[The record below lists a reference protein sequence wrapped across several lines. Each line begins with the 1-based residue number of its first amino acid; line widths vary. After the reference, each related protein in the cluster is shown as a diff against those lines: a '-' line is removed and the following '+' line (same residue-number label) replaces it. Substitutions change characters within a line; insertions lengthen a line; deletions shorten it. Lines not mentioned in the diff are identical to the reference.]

1 MIAPGFAEFE
11 GQMWMWLMAMIRP
24 SAAMVVAP
32 IFGAANIPIQVRIVL
47 AFMIGMV
54 ATNSVNIDLPT
65 ETAISLGNSL
75 FVLGEVITG
84 LAIGFALQL
93 GYSSVLIAG
102 ETISNAMGL
111 GFASMSDPQTGQ
123 STPVIGQFLTIF
135 ATLLLLAI
143 DGHLLLV
150 ATIVKSYAALP
161 PGFAMMGPDM
171 LYSMVQFGGTLFS
184 MGLLIALPVGGALIL
199 VQLMMGFLARTAPA
213 LNLFAVGIPVTIT
226 VGLVALAV
234 TAPIIADAV
243 IQALGMGLDQ
253 AALVA
258 GGA

>member
-1 MIAPGFAEFE
+1 MIAPGFADVE
-11 GQMWMWLMAMIRP
+11 GQIWIWMLAMIRP

-32 IFGAANIPIQVRIVL
+32 IFGAANVPIQIRVIM

-54 ATNSVNIDLPT
+54 ATNSASFDLPSD
-65 ETAISLGNSL
+65 TAISLSNSL
-75 FVLGEVITG
+75 FVMGEVLAG
-84 LAIGFALQL
+84 LAIGFSLQL

-143 DGHLLLV
+143 DGHLMLL
-150 ATIVKSYAALP
+150 ATIVNSYSALP
-161 PGFAMMGPDM
+161 PGYAFLGAEIFSGI
-171 LYSMVQFGGTLFS
+171 VKFGGILFS

-199 VQLMMGFLARTAPA
+199 IQFIMGFLARTAPA
-213 LNLFAVGIPVTIT
+213 LNLFAVGIPVTISG
-226 VGLVALAV
+226 GLIALAI
-234 TAPIIADAV
+234 TAPIMAETI
-243 IQALGMGLDQ
+243 IQSMGMGLDH
-253 AALVA
+253 AALIA
-258 GGA
+258 GGR

>member
-32 IFGAANIPIQVRIVL
+32 IFGAANVPVQVRILL

-54 ATNSVNIDLPT
+54 ATSSVSFDLPT
-65 ETAISLGNSL
+65 ETAITLGNSL

-143 DGHLLLV
+143 DGHLMLI
-150 ATIVKSYAALP
+150 AIIVKSYAALP
-161 PGFAMMGPDM
+161 PGFAMMGPEM
-171 LYSMVQFGGTLFS
+171 LYSI
-184 MGLLIALPVGGALIL
+184 GLLIALPVGGALIL
-199 VQLMMGFLARTAPA
+199 VQVMMGFLARTAPA

-226 VGLVALAV
+226 FGLVALAA
-234 TAPIIADAV
+234 TAPILADAV
-243 IQALGMGLDQ
+243 IEALGMGLDQ
-253 AALVA
+253 ATLVA
-258 GGA
+258 GGV

>member
-32 IFGAANIPIQVRIVL
+32 IFGAANVPVQVRILL

-54 ATNSVNIDLPT
+54 ATSSVSFDLPT
-65 ETAISLGNSL
+65 ETAITLGNSL

-143 DGHLLLV
+143 DGHLMLI
-150 ATIVKSYAALP
+150 AIIVKSYAALP
-161 PGFAMMGPDM
+161 PGFAMMGPEM

-199 VQLMMGFLARTAPA
+199 VQVMMGFLARTAPA

-226 VGLVALAV
+226 FGLVALAA
-234 TAPIIADAV
+234 TAPILADAV
-243 IQALGMGLDQ
+243 IEALGMGLDQ
-253 AALVA
+253 ATLVA
-258 GGA
+258 GGV

>member
-11 GQMWMWLMAMIRP
+11 SQMWMWLMAMIRP

-32 IFGAANIPIQVRIVL
+32 IFGAANVPVQVRILL

-54 ATNSVNIDLPT
+54 ATNSVSFDLPT
-65 ETAISLGNSL
+65 ETAITLGNSL
-75 FVLGEVITG
+75 FVMGEVITG

-93 GYSSVLIAG
+93 GYSSVLVAG

-143 DGHLLLV
+143 DGHLMLI
-150 ATIVKSYAALP
+150 AIIVKSYAALP
-161 PGFAMMGPDM
+161 PGFAMMGPEM
-171 LYSMVQFGGTLFS
+171 LYGMVQFGGTLFS

-199 VQLMMGFLARTAPA
+199 VQMMMGFLARTAPA

-226 VGLVALAV
+226 FGLVALAA
-234 TAPIIADAV
+234 TAPILADAV

-253 AALVA
+253 ATLV
-258 GGA
+258 GGGG

>member
-1 MIAPGFAEFE
+1 
-11 GQMWMWLMAMIRP
+11 MWLMAMIRP

-32 IFGAANIPIQVRIVL
+32 IFGAANVPVQVRILL

-54 ATNSVNIDLPT
+54 ATNSVSFDLPT
-65 ETAISLGNSL
+65 ETAITLGNSL
-75 FVLGEVITG
+75 FVMGEVITG

-93 GYSSVLIAG
+93 GYSSVLVAG

-143 DGHLLLV
+143 DGHLMLI
-150 ATIVKSYAALP
+150 AIIVKSYAALP
-161 PGFAMMGPDM
+161 PGFAMMGPEM
-171 LYSMVQFGGTLFS
+171 LYGMVQFGGTLFS

-199 VQLMMGFLARTAPA
+199 VQMMMGFLARTAPA

-226 VGLVALAV
+226 FGLVALAA
-234 TAPIIADAV
+234 TAPILADAV

-253 AALVA
+253 ATLV
-258 GGA
+258 GGGG

>member
-1 MIAPGFAEFE
+1 MIAPAFSQFE
-11 GQMWMWLMAMIRP
+11 GQMWIWLMAMIRP

-32 IFGAANIPIQVRIVL
+32 IFGAANVPVQIRIIL

-54 ATNSVNIDLPT
+54 ATNTVGFELPAD
-65 ETAISLGNSL
+65 TAISVGNIL
-75 FVLGEVITG
+75 FVMGEVVTG

-143 DGHLLLV
+143 DGHLLLI
-150 ATIVKSYAALP
+150 ATIVKSYVALP
-161 PGFAMMGPDM
+161 PGFAMMDRNI

-199 VQLMMGFLARTAPA
+199 IQLMMGFLARTAPA

-226 VGLVALAV
+226 AGLIALAV
-234 TAPIIADAV
+234 TAPIIADTIIRV
-243 IQALGMGLDQ
+243 LGMGLDQ
-253 AALVA
+253 AAFVA
-258 GGA
+258 GGG

>member
-1 MIAPGFAEFE
+1 VIAPGFAEFE
-11 GQMWMWLMAMIRP
+11 GQMWIWLMAIIRP
-24 SAAMVVAP
+24 GAAMVVAP
-32 IFGAANIPIQVRIVL
+32 IFGAANVPVQIRIL
-47 AFMIGMV
+47 LSFMIGMV
-54 ATNSVNIDLPT
+54 ATSSVSFELPT
-65 ETAISLGNSL
+65 DTAITVGNSL
-75 FVLGEVITG
+75 FVMGEVVTG

-143 DGHLLLV
+143 DGHLLLI
-150 ATIVKSYAALP
+150 AIIVKSYAALP
-161 PGFAMMGPDM
+161 PGFAMMGADM
-171 LYSMVQFGGTLFS
+171 LYSIVQFGGTLFS

-199 VQLMMGFLARTAPA
+199 VQIMMGFLARTAPA

-234 TAPIIADAV
+234 TAPIIGDAV
-243 IQALGMGLDQ
+243 IRALGMGLDQ
-253 AALVA
+253 ATLIT
-258 GGA
+258 GGV

>member
-11 GQMWMWLMAMIRP
+11 SQMWMWLMAMIRP

-32 IFGAANIPIQVRIVL
+32 IFGAANVPVQVRILL

-54 ATNSVNIDLPT
+54 ATNSVSFDLPT
-65 ETAISLGNSL
+65 ETAITLGNSL
-75 FVLGEVITG
+75 FVMGEVITG

-143 DGHLLLV
+143 DGHLMLI
-150 ATIVKSYAALP
+150 AIIVKSYAALP
-161 PGFAMMGPDM
+161 PGFAMMGPEM
-171 LYSMVQFGGTLFS
+171 LYGMVQFGGTLFS

-199 VQLMMGFLARTAPA
+199 VQMMMGFLARTAPA

-226 VGLVALAV
+226 FGLVALAA
-234 TAPIIADAV
+234 TAPILADAV

-253 AALVA
+253 ATLV
-258 GGA
+258 GGGG

>member
-1 MIAPGFAEFE
+1 
-11 GQMWMWLMAMIRP
+11 MWLMAMIRP

-32 IFGAANIPIQVRIVL
+32 IFGAANVPVQVRILL

-54 ATNSVNIDLPT
+54 ATNSVSFDLPT
-65 ETAISLGNSL
+65 ETAITLGNSL
-75 FVLGEVITG
+75 FVMGEVITG

-93 GYSSVLIAG
+93 GYSSVLVAG

-143 DGHLLLV
+143 DGHLMLI
-150 ATIVKSYAALP
+150 AIIVKSYAALP
-161 PGFAMMGPDM
+161 PGFAMMGPEM
-171 LYSMVQFGGTLFS
+171 LYGMVQFGGTLFS

-199 VQLMMGFLARTAPA
+199 VQMMMGFLARTAPA

-226 VGLVALAV
+226 FGLVALAA
-234 TAPIIADAV
+234 TAPILADTV

-253 AALVA
+253 ATLVA
-258 GGA
+258 GGG

>member
-1 MIAPGFAEFE
+1 
-11 GQMWMWLMAMIRP
+11 
-24 SAAMVVAP
+24 MVVAP
-32 IFGAANIPIQVRIVL
+32 IFGAANVPVQIRIL
-47 AFMIGMV
+47 LSFMIGMV
-54 ATNSVNIDLPT
+54 ATSSVSFELPT
-65 ETAISLGNSL
+65 ETAITVGNSL
-75 FVLGEVITG
+75 FVMGEVVTG

-143 DGHLLLV
+143 DGHLLLI
-150 ATIVKSYAALP
+150 AIIVKSYAALP
-161 PGFAMMGPDM
+161 PGFAMMGTDM
-171 LYSMVQFGGTLFS
+171 IYSIVQFGGTLFS

-199 VQLMMGFLARTAPA
+199 VQIMMGFLARTAPA

-234 TAPIIADAV
+234 TAPIIGDAV

-253 AALVA
+253 ATLIA

>member
-1 MIAPGFAEFE
+1 
-11 GQMWMWLMAMIRP
+11 MWLMAMIRP
-24 SAAMVVAP
+24 GAAMVVAP
-32 IFGAANIPIQVRIVL
+32 IFGATNIPIQIRIIL

-54 ATNSVNIDLPT
+54 ATNSVSFDLPS
-65 ETAISLGNSL
+65 ETAITLGNSL
-75 FVLGEVITG
+75 FVMGEVVTG

-93 GYSSVLIAG
+93 GYSSVMIAG

-143 DGHLLLV
+143 DGHLMLI
-150 ATIVKSYAALP
+150 ATIVQSYAALP
-161 PGFAMMGPDM
+161 PGFAMMGPEM

-226 VGLVALAV
+226 AGLVGLAV

-243 IQALGMGLDQ
+243 IRALGMGLDQ

-258 GGA
+258 GGG